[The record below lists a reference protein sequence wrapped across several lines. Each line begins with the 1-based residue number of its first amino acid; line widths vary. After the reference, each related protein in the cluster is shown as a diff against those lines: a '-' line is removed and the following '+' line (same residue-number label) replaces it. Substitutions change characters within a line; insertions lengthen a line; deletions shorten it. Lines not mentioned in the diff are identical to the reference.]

1 MKRLLLHVC
10 CAPCSTS
17 VIEKLKENYDVTL
30 FFYNPN
36 VEPINEYEKRLN
48 EAERYAE
55 AMDIPIIIGDYDI
68 IDWQSAVRGHEN
80 DPEGGERCAICFRF
94 RLQKTA
100 QVAKEGTHQ
109 TKEGDS
115 SPSFDLFTTTLTVSP
130 YKNAEI
136 INQIGKEFDNF
147 LEQDF
152 KKDYMHSIELSKKY
166 NLYRQNYCGCLFS
179 KK

>member
-1 MKRLLLHVC
+1 MKKLLLHVC
-10 CAPCSTS
+10 CAPCSTH
-17 VIEKLKENYDVTL
+17 VIEELKENYDLTL

-55 AMDIPIIIGDYDI
+55 AMGIPIIIGDYDI
-68 IDWQSAVRGHEN
+68 IDWYNAIQGHEN
-80 DPEGGERCAICFRF
+80 DEEGGERCSICFRF
-94 RLQKTA
+94 RLNKTA
-100 QVAKEGTHQ
+100 QIAKEKG
-109 TKEGDS
+109 
-115 SPSFDLFTTTLTVSP
+115 FDLFTTTLTVSP

-136 INQIGKEFDNF
+136 INKIGKEFDNF
-147 LEQDF
+147 LEKDF
-152 KKDYMHSIELSKKY
+152 KKGYMHSVELSKHY